1 MLVKEFIAAAY
12 PEDLEI
18 SIRANATIDRYE
30 NNPMYF
36 GKIKDFGKEK
46 FHGYIGDLEV
56 AGFFLPTEFTN
67 NKGFIDLYYK
77 LNSYNE

>member
-18 SIRANATIDRYE
+18 SIRANATIDRYG

-56 AGFFLPTEFTN
+56 AGFFCLLNLRTI
-67 NKGFIDLYYK
+67 KDLLIYTI
-77 LNSYNE
+77 S

>member
-1 MLVKEFIAAAY
+1 
-12 PEDLEI
+12 
-18 SIRANATIDRYE
+18 
-30 NNPMYF
+30 MYF

>member
-18 SIRANATIDRYE
+18 SIRANATIDRYG

-36 GKIKDFGKEK
+36 GKIKDFGKE
-46 FHGYIGDLEV
+46 
-56 AGFFLPTEFTN
+56 
-67 NKGFIDLYYK
+67 
-77 LNSYNE
+77 NSMDTLVIQKSQDSFAY